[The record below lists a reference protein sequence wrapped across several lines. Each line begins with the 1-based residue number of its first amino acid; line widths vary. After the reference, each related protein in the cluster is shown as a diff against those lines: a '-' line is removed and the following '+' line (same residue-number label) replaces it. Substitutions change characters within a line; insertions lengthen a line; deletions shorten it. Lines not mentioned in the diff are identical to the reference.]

1 MKLRYFLA
9 AIIAIAMLCSCSSA
23 GKYDKLQ
30 QSLTEFVKDK
40 DANIGIAVIID
51 GGDTIS
57 VNGDKEFPMLSVYK
71 FPIALAF
78 AEHCRNRNL
87 NLSSDYPV
95 SVFPEDLH
103 PDTYSPMTEKILAS
117 SRLTTDTLKIPA
129 IQLAA
134 YMLQQS
140 DNNAS
145 DIVLR
150 EVGGV
155 ESVDSYLKT
164 LGISQVNVRNSE
176 ADMHTDQTRCY
187 DNIAT
192 PIAMASLVDK
202 FDRKFKDSISLEIK
216 RLMET
221 CSTGTG
227 RLAQP
232 LSGTNTMIGHKTG
245 TGFILPDGR
254 IMAVNDV
261 GYIHMPDN
269 GHRYSI
275 AVFIENS
282 GYDMTDTE
290 SIIAEISRIVFSN
303 LSKR

>member
-9 AIIAIAMLCSCSSA
+9 AIIAISILCSCSSA
-23 GKYDKLQ
+23 EKYDKLQ

-40 DANIGIAVIID
+40 DANIGVAVIID
-51 GGDTIS
+51 GRDTIS

-87 NLSSDYPV
+87 PFDYPV
-95 SVFPEDLH
+95 SAFPEDLH
-103 PDTYSPMTEKILAS
+103 PDTYSPMTETILAS
-117 SRLTTDTLKIPA
+117 SRLTTDTLKMPA

-150 EVGGV
+150 ETGGA
-155 ESVDSYLKT
+155 ESVDSYLRT

-176 ADMHTDQTRCY
+176 ADMHTDQKLCY
-187 DNIAT
+187 DNTAT

-202 FDRKFKDSISLEIK
+202 FDREFKDSISLEIR

-221 CSTGTG
+221 CATGTG

-232 LSGTNTMIGHKTG
+232 LSGSNALIGHKTG

-269 GHRYSI
+269 GRRYSI

-282 GYDMTDTE
+282 GYDMADTE
-290 SIIAEISRIVFSN
+290 SIIAEISRIVFSY

>member
-1 MKLRYFLA
+1 MKLRYFLPA
-9 AIIAIAMLCSCSSA
+9 LVAIAMLCSCSST

-30 QSLTEFVKDK
+30 LSLTEFVKDK
-40 DANIGIAVIID
+40 DANIGIAIIID
-51 GGDTIS
+51 SGDTIS
-57 VNGDKEFPMLSVYK
+57 VKGDKEFPMLSIYK

-78 AEHCRNRNL
+78 AEHCRSRNL
-87 NLSSDYPV
+87 PFDYPV

-103 PDTYSPMTEKILAS
+103 PDTYSPMTETILAS
-117 SRLTTDTLKIPA
+117 SRLTTDTLKMPA

-150 EVGGV
+150 ETGGA
-155 ESVDSYLKT
+155 ESVDSYLKA

-176 ADMHTDQTRCY
+176 ADMHTDQTLCY
-187 DNIAT
+187 DKTAT
-192 PIAMASLVDK
+192 PIAMASLIDK
-202 FDRKFKDSISLEIK
+202 FDREFKDSISLEIK
-216 RLMET
+216 QLMET

-232 LSGTNTMIGHKTG
+232 LSGSNARIGHKTG

-254 IMAVNDV
+254 IMAVNDA
-261 GYIHMPDN
+261 GYIHMPGN

-275 AVFIENS
+275 AVFVENS

-290 SIIAEISRIVFSN
+290 SIIAEISRIVFSY
-303 LSKR
+303 LSKQ

>member
-40 DANIGIAVIID
+40 DANIGVAVIID
-51 GGDTIS
+51 GRDTIS

-87 NLSSDYPV
+87 PFDYPA

-103 PDTYSPMTEKILAS
+103 PDTYSPMTETILAS
-117 SRLTTDTLKIPA
+117 SRLTTDTLKITA
-129 IQLAA
+129 TQLAA

-150 EVGGV
+150 ETGGA
-155 ESVDSYLKT
+155 ESVDSYLRT

-176 ADMHTDQTRCY
+176 ADMYKDHKLCY
-187 DNIAT
+187 DNTAT
-192 PIAMASLVDK
+192 PIAMTSLVDK
-202 FDRKFKDSISLEIK
+202 FDREFKDSISLEIK

-232 LSGTNTMIGHKTG
+232 LSGTNSMIGHKTG

-261 GYIHMPDN
+261 GYIHMPDD
-269 GHRYSI
+269 GRRYSI

-290 SIIAEISRIVFSN
+290 SIIAEISRIVFSY
-303 LSKR
+303 LSKQ

>member
-1 MKLRYFLA
+1 MKIRYFLA

-40 DANIGIAVIID
+40 DANIGIAIIID
-51 GGDTIS
+51 GRDTIS

-87 NLSSDYPV
+87 PFDYQV

-103 PDTYSPMTEKILAS
+103 LDTYSPMTETILAS
-117 SRLTTDTLKIPA
+117 SRLTTDTLKMPA
-129 IQLAA
+129 TQLTA

-150 EVGGV
+150 ETGGA
-155 ESVDSYLKT
+155 ESVDSYLRT
-164 LGISQVNVRNSE
+164 LGVSQVNVRNSE
-176 ADMHTDQTRCY
+176 ADMHKDQTLCY
-187 DNIAT
+187 DNTAT

-202 FDRKFKDSISLEIK
+202 FDREFKDSISLEIK

-232 LSGTNTMIGHKTG
+232 LSGTNALIGHKTG

-261 GYIHMPDN
+261 GYIHMPDD
-269 GHRYSI
+269 GRRYSI

>member
-40 DANIGIAVIID
+40 DANIGVAVIID
-51 GGDTIS
+51 GRDTIS

-87 NLSSDYPV
+87 PFDYPV

-117 SRLTTDTLKIPA
+117 SRLTTDTLKMPA
-129 IQLAA
+129 IQLTAH
-134 YMLQQS
+134 MLQQS

-150 EVGGV
+150 ETGGA
-155 ESVDSYLKT
+155 ESVDSYLRT

-176 ADMHTDQTRCY
+176 ADMHTDQKLCY
-187 DNIAT
+187 DNTAT

-202 FDRKFKDSISLEIK
+202 FDREFKDSISLEIR

-221 CSTGTG
+221 CATGTG

-232 LSGTNTMIGHKTG
+232 LSGSNALIGHKTG

-269 GHRYSI
+269 GRRYSI

-290 SIIAEISRIVFSN
+290 SIIAEISRIAFSY

>member
-1 MKLRYFLA
+1 MKLRYFLT

-51 GGDTIS
+51 GRDTIS

-71 FPIALAF
+71 FPITLAF
-78 AEHCRNRNL
+78 AEHCRNRDL
-87 NLSSDYPV
+87 PFDYPV

-117 SRLTTDTLKIPA
+117 SRLTTDTLKMPA
-129 IQLAA
+129 IQLTA

-150 EVGGV
+150 ETGGA
-155 ESVDSYLKT
+155 ESVDSYLRA

-176 ADMHTDQTRCY
+176 ADMHTDQKLCY
-187 DNIAT
+187 DNTAT

-202 FDRKFKDSISLEIK
+202 FDREFKDSISLEIK

-221 CSTGTG
+221 CSTGIG

-232 LSGTNTMIGHKTG
+232 LSGSNALIGHKTG

-261 GYIHMPDN
+261 GYVHMPDN
-269 GHRYSI
+269 GCRYSI
-275 AVFIENS
+275 AVFFENS

-290 SIIAEISRIVFSN
+290 SIIAEISRIVFSY